1 MIMAVSTDAGR
12 AATALDALTARVDR
26 ARIVA
31 EGPELDAAAAVWN
44 GAVTHRP
51 ALIVRCETTA
61 DVQHAIRAA
70 RGSGL
75 PLSVRGGGH
84 DWAGRAV
91 RPGGLVIDLT
101 RMRRVSVRDGVA
113 TVAGGATSA
122 DVAEAADHHG
132 LAVATGTVGAV
143 GMVGLSLGGGYGPL
157 LGRFGLA
164 ADNLMAAEVV
174 LADGRIV
181 RAVQDSEGPD
191 GDPELLWAL
200 RGGGGNF
207 GVVTS
212 AEVALHPVAEILTG
226 SFTFPWEQAG
236 QVLRGCGE
244 LLERAPD
251 ALTAVITLAPGPDGG
266 PMVAVSPTWS
276 GMLTEGA
283 AALAGFAALGTPLT
297 AAVSSMSPLAKLREF
312 DGAFP
317 DGARYAIRTRNVA
330 AFTTGV
336 VSALLKA
343 YTART
348 APGSFI
354 NIHHFHGAAA
364 AAAVESGAFGLRRDH
379 FMVEL
384 IETGVSGEAS
394 LPGDWPRRA
403 SAVLAPHAL
412 PGGYPNLLGPDDERQ
427 AAAAYGPNKARLLAV
442 KARLD
447 PEGAFTATPL
457 PRRTTA
463 PTAASACQARE
474 RSAPGG
480 VGQDAAHRRQLRT
493 RSR

>member
-1 MIMAVSTDAGR
+1 MTFPVDAGR
-12 AATALDALTARVDR
+12 TATAIDALAPRIDRV
-26 ARIVA
+26 RIVA

-70 RGSGL
+70 RGSEL

-84 DWAGRAV
+84 DWAGRAI

-101 RMRRVSVRDGVA
+101 RMRQVSVCGSVA

-122 DVAEAADHHG
+122 DVAEVADRQG
-132 LAVATGTVGAV
+132 LSAATGTVGTV
-143 GMVGLSLGGGYGPL
+143 GTIGLSLGGGYGPFN
-157 LGRFGLA
+157 GRFGLA
-164 ADNLMAAEVV
+164 ADNLLSAEVV
-174 LADGRIV
+174 LADGRVV
-181 RAVQDSEGPD
+181 RAGQSNG

-212 AEVALHPVAEILTG
+212 AEVALHSLAEVLTG
-226 SFTFPWEQAG
+226 SFTFPWEQAE
-236 QVLRGCGE
+236 QVLRGYGE
-244 LLERAPD
+244 LLGRAPD
-251 ALTAVITLAPGPDGG
+251 ELTTMITLVSDPDGG
-266 PMVAVSPTWS
+266 PMIVVSPTWS
-276 GMLTEGA
+276 GTLADGT
-283 AALAGFAALGTPLT
+283 AALAGFAGLGTPLT

-317 DGARYAIRTRNVA
+317 DRAGYAIRTRNFA
-330 AFTTGV
+330 AFTPGI
-336 VSALLKA
+336 VSVLLEA

-348 APGSFI
+348 SPTAFI
-354 NIHHFHGAAA
+354 NIHHFHGAATRT
-364 AAAVESGAFGLRRDH
+364 AVESSSFGLRRDH

-384 IETGVSGEAS
+384 IEIGAPDKDPLSS
-394 LPGDWPRRA
+394 DWPWRA
-403 SAVLAPHAL
+403 SVMLAQHAL

-427 AAAAYGPNKARLLAV
+427 AAAAYGPHTARLLSV
-442 KARLD
+442 KSRLD
-447 PEGAFTATPL
+447 PDGVFNATLL

-463 PTAASACQARE
+463 PKAASKRPA
-474 RSAPGG
+474 
-480 VGQDAAHRRQLRT
+480 RT
-493 RSR
+493 RVMATPKPDPHRSEGA